1 MLMPS
6 KRAIALASVAAAAIF
21 LGGGLSWYFLRLT
34 NRGKSPLPEEMG
46 KEKIIEEQL
55 DELERLKN
63 ANSFLSGGQIG
74 SSLKELEN
82 LRKKNG
88 SFSEEI
94 GKQLEEMENLRNQ

>member
-1 MLMPS
+1 MLS
-6 KRAIALASVAAAAIF
+6 KRVLISASITAAIIF
-21 LGGGLSWYFLRLT
+21 LGGGLSGYFLRLT
-34 NRGKSPLPEEMG
+34 NRGKSPLPEETG

-88 SFSEEI
+88 SSSEEI
-94 GKQLEEMENLRNQ
+94 EKQLKEMENLRNQ